1 MDNPFSLTKKT
12 ILVTGASSGI
22 GRQTCISIAN
32 MGGTVIASA
41 RSEKRLSETLS
52 MLPGD
57 NHKIIK
63 AELTDTADIENL
75 SSTIDK
81 INGVVHCAGVGKYI
95 PAKFYTKDALRN
107 FNETNYEAPI
117 LLTSALIKKRKIAD
131 GASIVF
137 ISSIMS
143 KIGIIGN
150 GLYSG
155 TKGALVA
162 ITRVLALE
170 LAAKKVRVNCI
181 SPALVK
187 TSLIDDLAFSQEI
200 NENIKKHPLG
210 IGTPQDVANACI
222 FFLSDASRWITGTNL
237 IIDGGYCVQ

>member
-1 MDNPFSLTKKT
+1 MDNPFSLTGKT

-32 MGGTVIASA
+32 MGGSVIATA
-41 RSEKRLSETLS
+41 RNEERLNETLS

-63 AELTDTADIENL
+63 ADLTDTSNIENL
-75 SSTIDK
+75 VGNIDK
-81 INGVVHCAGVGKYI
+81 INGIIHSAGIVKLI
-95 PAKFYTKDALRN
+95 PAKFYTKDDLRS
-107 FNETNYEAPI
+107 FSEINYEAPV
-117 LLTSALIKKRKIAD
+117 LLTSALLKKRKVAESS
-131 GASIVF
+131 SIVF

-143 KIGIIGN
+143 EIGIIGN

-170 LAAKKVRVNCI
+170 LAVRKIRVNCV

-187 TSLIDDLAFSQEI
+187 TPLIDELTFQKEI
-200 NENIKKHPLG
+200 EANIEKHPLG
-210 IGTPQDVANACI
+210 LGSPEDVANSCI
-222 FFLSDASRWITGTNL
+222 FLLSDASRWITGTNL
-237 IIDGGYCVQ
+237 IIDGGYSAQ